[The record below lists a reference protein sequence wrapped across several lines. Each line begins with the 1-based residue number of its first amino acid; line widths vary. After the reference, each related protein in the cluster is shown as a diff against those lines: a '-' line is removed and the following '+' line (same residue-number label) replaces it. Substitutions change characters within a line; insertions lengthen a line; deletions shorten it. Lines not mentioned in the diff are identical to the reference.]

1 MLKWVEER
9 SVSRY
14 LLSMLSRR
22 QRDLLCSGSNA
33 TLSTDAQNQKAEA
46 GAGYRYADLLLS
58 DEGQTVL
65 GPSLFLLG
73 RSANNYFAT
82 TTWPGASSTRRSV
95 VLPITPL

>member
-1 MLKWVEER
+1 MLKWVEKR

-65 GPSLFLLG
+65 GRLFLLG

-82 TTWPGASSTRRSV
+82 TTWHGASSTRRSV